1 MKKVQLRAL
10 LKLRELSNKVLG
22 KEETN
27 RIIKETTEETV
38 NEFLKELEPKRK
50 KPKKGEK

>member
-22 KEETN
+22 EEETN
-27 RIIKETTEETV
+27 KIVDETV
-38 NEFLKELEPKRK
+38 KEVLEEI
-50 KPKKGEK
+50 KPKKKKKADK